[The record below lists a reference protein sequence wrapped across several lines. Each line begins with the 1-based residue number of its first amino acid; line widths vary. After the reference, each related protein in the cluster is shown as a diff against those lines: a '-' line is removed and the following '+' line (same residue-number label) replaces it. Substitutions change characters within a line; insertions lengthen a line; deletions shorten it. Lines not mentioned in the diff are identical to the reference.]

1 MKEDKMIKYQLPLG
15 LRCDNMKET
24 KNSLHGKETSFNPKI
39 DMIFHK
45 FVFGHRVVIDTVN
58 NKTQKGKQVSRP
70 TNKKNSKKS
79 KKSRKNP

>member
-1 MKEDKMIKYQLPLG
+1 MKEDKMFKYQLPLG

-39 DMIFHK
+39 DMIFHNY
-45 FVFGHRVVIDTVN
+45 VFGHGIVIDTVN
-58 NKTQKGKQVSRP
+58 NKTQKSKLVSRP
-70 TNKKNSKKS
+70 MNKKNSKKP